1 MDGTKMIQITK
12 GKKKERRLSLP
23 LNAFSYDS
31 INCVRFEG
39 YKSQSVFWTPL
50 KPFLIT
56 NVVVLDRNKKAGQV
70 EP

>member
-1 MDGTKMIQITK
+1 MNGCTKIAQRIT
-12 GKKKERRLSLP
+12 GKKKGKRLSLP

-50 KPFLIT
+50 KPFLIAK
-56 NVVVLDRNKKAGQV
+56 VVVLT
-70 EP
+70 